1 MFRTTRRPKQAVED
15 HADSAMPQAAAWPG
29 RPGQRRVRRWPLVV
43 IASPAMV
50 AIWSGWVSLGEM
62 CGFGLVE
69 PFPGITRWR
78 LDTAM
83 SLPIGVEAYG
93 AFAMSAW
100 LSPATPENARRFA
113 KWSALG
119 SLALGMLGQV
129 AYHLLSAAHQ
139 TRAPWPVVVVVACLP
154 VITLGFGAALLHLLG
169 GTETAPAA
177 EETTQETPRPQ
188 GRPDEEEKESERP
201 PLKAAPVLHADLVEQ
216 ARTLDTE
223 HRLAHHG
230 KSISRD
236 RMKLGLG
243 IATDKATA
251 LVHLVRA
258 EHDLPATTEP
268 AGQQADTDLPHA
280 A

>member
-1 MFRTTRRPKQAVED
+1 MFRITRRRCRAVEGN
-15 HADSAMPQAAAWPG
+15 ADPVVPQAAARSGLPG
-29 RPGQRRVRRWPLVV
+29 RHRVRRWPLAV

-62 CGFGLVE
+62 CGFGMVE
-69 PFPGITRWR
+69 PFPGITKWR

-100 LSPATPENARRFA
+100 LSPTTPENARRFA

-169 GTETAPAA
+169 GADTAAA
-177 EETTQETPRPQ
+177 DEETTQETPLSQ
-188 GRPDEEEKESERP
+188 DGPDEEKEDERP
-201 PLKAAPVLHADLVEQ
+201 PLKAAPALSGDLVEQ
-216 ARTLDTE
+216 ARTLDAE
-223 HRLAHHG
+223 HRLANHG
-230 KSISRD
+230 KPISRD
-236 RMKLGLG
+236 NLKLGLG

-258 EHDLPATTEP
+258 EHDPPTATDP
-268 AGQQADTDLPHA
+268 VDQQADTDLPHA